1 MKKKVFI
8 ILISLHFSC
17 DQLENFSL
25 QTIIFP
31 EVGGSLN
38 IYGGIF
44 SEGEEVML
52 VATPN
57 EFFEFISWSGSEVGT
72 DSTLTFVMNENKII
86 YAEFKK
92 KDTDGDGYSD
102 DIDLCNDTPPGIIVN
117 NKGCSSM
124 QVDYDNDGIINEN
137 DICPNTQ
144 AYTSVSSNGC
154 PLIYYDENGVT
165 LKATDEAIDSIG
177 KIIFFEGDQILIV
190 KDWNDIRSLD
200 APNYIGD
207 LKVVTTF
214 LDRIEFFCSRPCT
227 ISYDFDISSW
237 DMSNV
242 KSMYFTF
249 WNTDGFDQ
257 DISKWDV
264 SNVEDME
271 GLFFYTNN
279 LNVDLSSWNVS
290 KVKNMKMMF
299 RDAFYANPD
308 VSMWDVSNVINMKE
322 MFYGT
327 DINQNLERWDVEKV
341 LNMEMMFYNAKY
353 FNQDLSIWNVENVE
367 NCSNFFH
374 GTNKWDLPKP
384 NFINCDPN

>member
-1 MKKKVFI
+1 MV
-8 ILISLHFSC
+8 
-17 DQLENFSL
+17 
-25 QTIIFP
+25 FP
-31 EVGGSLN
+31 EVGGTLN

-44 SEGEEVML
+44 SEREEVIL

-57 EFFEFISWSGSEVGT
+57 EFFEFVSWSGSEEGE
-72 DSTLTFVMNENKII
+72 DSILTFIMDDNKTI

-92 KDTDGDGYSD
+92 IDTDGDGYSD

-117 NKGCSSM
+117 NKGCPSM
-124 QVDYDNDGIINEN
+124 EADYDNDGIINEN
-137 DICPNTQ
+137 DICPNTPEN
-144 AYTSVSSNGC
+144 TSVSTNGC
-154 PLIYYDENGVT
+154 PLIYLDENGVT
-165 LKATDEAIDSIG
+165 LKATDEAIDSTG
-177 KIIFFEGDQILIV
+177 KIILFEGDEILIV
-190 KDWNDIRSLD
+190 KDWKDIRSLD
-200 APNYIGD
+200 PPNYKGD
-207 LKVVTTF
+207 LIIVTTF
-214 LDRIEFFCSRPCT
+214 LNRLEFFCSRPCT
-227 ISYDFDISSW
+227 ISDDFDLSSW

-279 LNVDLSSWNVS
+279 LNVDLSLWNVS

-308 VSMWDVSNVINMKE
+308 VTMWDVSNVVDMKE
-322 MFYGT
+322 MFYGS
-327 DINQNLERWDVEKV
+327 DIDQNLKPWNVKKV
-341 LNMEMMFYNAKY
+341 LNMEMMFYGAKY

-367 NCSNFFH
+367 NCSNFFD
-374 GTNKWDLPKP
+374 GATKWDLPKP